1 VPAASGQLGRARA
14 SWGWHRLADDWAARV
29 VAAADVRPGELVLD
43 IGAGQGALTRPLIKA
58 GVRVIAVELHPGRAE
73 ALRRRFGTVS
83 GGTVSGGTVSG
94 GTVSGG
100 RNDDS
105 ASGNGRAS
113 SVSGV
118 TVVQADAAS
127 LRLPRQPFRVVASPP
142 YGITADLL
150 SLLLGPGSRLVAA
163 DLVLQRAAVRK
174 YAERRVRG
182 CRITQGLA
190 VPRRAFTPPPRVDS
204 AVLVI
209 RRQPR

>member
-1 VPAASGQLGRARA
+1 VPAASGQPGRARA

-73 ALRRRFGTVS
+73 ALRRRF
-83 GGTVSGGTVSG
+83 GTVSGGTVSG

>member
-1 VPAASGQLGRARA
+1 VPAASGQPGRARA

-43 IGAGQGALTRPLIKA
+43 IGAGQGALTRPLVQA
-58 GVRVIAVELHPGRAE
+58 GARVIAIELHPGRAE
-73 ALRRRFGTVS
+73 ALRRRFG
-83 GGTVSGGTVSG
+83 GTA
-94 GTVSGG
+94 SGG